1 MGFIMNLLLIEDDLS
16 LNRGITFAL
25 KKEGLN
31 VFSATTIAEGENI
44 FKNENIKLIILD
56 VNLPDGNG
64 FDLCIKIRKTSDV
77 PIIFLT
83 AQSSELEITNGLD
96 MGADD
101 YITKPFS
108 ARELVSRINA
118 ILRRSSSESRFKK
131 LVSKDIVF
139 SIELMKVEKFGEEI
153 FLSKKEMKLIQY
165 FMSNPQIILTK
176 DQILE
181 AIWDNEGSFVDK
193 NVVPVNIKRL
203 REKIE
208 DNYKEPEYIQNI
220 RGIGYV
226 WAQGCVKR

>member
-1 MGFIMNLLLIEDDLS
+1 MNLLLIEDDIS
-16 LNRGITFAL
+16 LNRGISFAL

-31 VFSATTIAEGENI
+31 VFSATTIAEGEKA
-44 FKNENIKLIILD
+44 FKEKDIKLIVLD

-64 FDLCIKIRKTSDV
+64 FDLCMEIRKTSDV
-77 PIIFLT
+77 PIVFLT

-108 ARELVSRINA
+108 VRELVSRINA
-118 ILRRSSSESRFKK
+118 ILRRSNNYSRFNK

-139 SIELMKVEKFGEEI
+139 STESMKVEKLGEEV
-153 FLSKKEMKLIQY
+153 FLSKKELKLIQY

-176 DQILE
+176 DQILQS
-181 AIWDNEGSFVDK
+181 IWDNEGSFVDE
-193 NVVPVNIKRL
+193 NVVAVNIKRL
-203 REKIE
+203 RGKIE

>member
-1 MGFIMNLLLIEDDLS
+1 MNLLLIEDDIS
-16 LNRGITFAL
+16 LNRGISFAL

-31 VFSATTIAEGENI
+31 VFSATTIAEGEKA
-44 FKNENIKLIILD
+44 FKEKDIKLIVLD

-64 FDLCIKIRKTSDV
+64 FDLCMEIRKTSDV
-77 PIIFLT
+77 PIVFLT

-108 ARELVSRINA
+108 VRELVSRINA
-118 ILRRSSSESRFKK
+118 ILRRSNNYSRFNK

-139 SIELMKVEKFGEEI
+139 STESMKVEKLGEEV
-153 FLSKKEMKLIQY
+153 FLSKKELKLIQY

-176 DQILE
+176 DQILQ
-181 AIWDNEGSFVDK
+181 AIWDNEGSFVDE
-193 NVVPVNIKRL
+193 NVVAVNIKRL
-203 REKIE
+203 RGKIE